1 MAGKTITTAT
11 LFSQKKLLGR
21 SHTSNIKSDAQ
32 EGYPSNIQAAA
43 QTIFGENIPDNPS
56 RTLYLL
62 QSASAGLG
70 ATVEYVDFDVTAIAG
85 TSYDANTGSFG
96 QVGFGGGDED
106 TVVGP
111 HGYQLSLTGSYQ
123 SLSSNPK
130 KGNGVFN
137 NSKAVYETLGKLQL
151 IPPNFSNQGSN
162 PYYLKL
168 YKGDPSNPANE
179 ITSLDESDW
188 QVDYY
193 SGIIFVQDYKA
204 DRIPKYARAFVY
216 VGKFSDEINVSVS
229 GAISQVYTSG
239 NITGSG
245 LLGNEIRLKDDI
257 TLTSVT
263 ASFSGVLYGTAS
275 FANTASYAQNT
286 SFDATKIQNAYNR
299 LRYQKVDYFDTTGS
313 AIIQLPTSSFGSSAF
328 PTGSMDYFNISAFI
342 KEDGR
347 WINDILSVQVYTAS
361 NHVYVELSAPALT
374 NTDQY
379 KLIAVNEN
387 PADYQII

>member
-32 EGYPSNIQAAA
+32 EGIPSNIQAAA
-43 QTIFGENIPDNPS
+43 QTIFGENIPSNPS

-62 QSASAGLG
+62 QSASSGLA

-106 TVVGP
+106 TAVGP

-123 SLSSNPK
+123 SLSSNPN
-130 KGNGVFN
+130 KGNGTFN
-137 NSKAVYETLGKLQL
+137 NGKTVYETLGKLQL
-151 IPPNFSNQGSN
+151 VPPNFSNQAAN

-168 YKGDPSNPANE
+168 YKGDPNNAANE

-188 QVDYY
+188 QIDYY
-193 SGIIFVQDYKA
+193 SGIIFIQDYKA
-204 DRIPKYARAFVY
+204 DRIPLYARAFIY
-216 VGKFSDEINVSVS
+216 VGRFSDDINVASS
-229 GAISQVYTSG
+229 GSISQVYTTG

-245 LLGNEIRLKDDI
+245 LVGNEVRLKDDI
-257 TLTSVT
+257 SLTSVT
-263 ASFSGVLYGTAS
+263 ASFSGTLYGTAS
-275 FANTASYAQNT
+275 FASTASYAQNT

-299 LRYQKVDYFDTTGS
+299 LRYQKVDYFDVTGS
-313 AIIQLPTSSFGSSAF
+313 AIIQLPTASLGGNAF
-328 PTGSMDYFNISAFI
+328 PTASINYFNVSVYI
-342 KEDGR
+342 KENGR
-347 WINDILSVQVYTAS
+347 WTNDLLSVEMYTAS
-361 NHVYVELSAPALT
+361 NHVYLELSAPALT
-374 NTDQY
+374 STDQY
-379 KLIAVNEN
+379 KVLALNEN
-387 PADYQII
+387 PSDYQII